1 MLSQVCLMTSI
12 KIYFA
17 APLFTQAERIW
28 NQTLAKTIVQQDP
41 KIEVFL
47 PQIESEKAY
56 INGSLD
62 FSKVQQICLNGI
74 DSSDVLVAVLD
85 GPDSDSGTCFECGY
99 AFSKGKKLIGIRTD
113 LRAGEDQ
120 GLNAMLNQSCAEV
133 IRYAASNDREN
144 QFVEL
149 GCLIVASIKCVYR

>member
-1 MLSQVCLMTSI
+1 MTSL

-28 NQTLAKTIVQQDP
+28 NQTLANTIVEQDP
-41 KIEVFL
+41 KIEIFL
-47 PQIESEKAY
+47 PQTESGKAY
-56 INGSLD
+56 INGRLD
-62 FSKVQQICLNGI
+62 FAKVQQICLNGI
-74 DSSDVLVAVLD
+74 DTCDVLVAILD

-120 GLNAMLNQSCAEV
+120 GLNAMLNQSCTEV
-133 IRYAASNDREN
+133 IRYAASNDRES
-144 QFVEL
+144 QLVEL
-149 GCLIVASIKCVYR
+149 GCLIVASVNRAYR

>member
-1 MLSQVCLMTSI
+1 MTI

-28 NQTLAKTIVQQDP
+28 NQTLANTIVEQDP
-41 KIEVFL
+41 KIEIFL

-56 INGSLD
+56 INGGFD
-62 FSKVQQICLNGI
+62 FAKVQQICLNGI
-74 DSSDVLVAVLD
+74 DTSDVIVAILD

-120 GLNAMLNQSCAEV
+120 GLNAMLNQSCTEV

-144 QFVEL
+144 QLVEL
-149 GCLIVASIKCVYR
+149 SCLIVASVKRVYR

>member
-1 MLSQVCLMTSI
+1 MTSL

-28 NQTLAKTIVQQDP
+28 NRTLANTIVEQDP
-41 KIEVFL
+41 KIEIFL
-47 PQIESEKAY
+47 PQTESGKAY
-56 INGSLD
+56 INGRLD
-62 FSKVQQICLNGI
+62 FAKVQQICLNGI
-74 DSSDVLVAVLD
+74 DTCDVLVAILD

-120 GLNAMLNQSCAEV
+120 GLNAMLNQSCTEV
-133 IRYAASNDREN
+133 IRYAASNDRES
-144 QFVEL
+144 QLVEL
-149 GCLIVASIKCVYR
+149 GCLIVASVNRAYR

>member
-1 MLSQVCLMTSI
+1 MSI

-28 NQTLAKTIVQQDP
+28 NQTLVKTIIQQDP
-41 KIEVFL
+41 RIEVFL
-47 PQIESEKAY
+47 PQVESDKAY
-56 INGSLD
+56 INGSFD

-74 DSSDVLVAVLD
+74 DASDVLVAILD

-113 LRAGEDQ
+113 VRAGEDQ
-120 GLNAMLNQSCAEV
+120 GLNAMLNQSCTEV
-133 IRYAASNDREN
+133 IRCAASNDIEN
-144 QFVEL
+144 QLEEL
-149 GCLIVASIKCVYR
+149 GCLIVATVSRICR

>member
-1 MLSQVCLMTSI
+1 MTSL

-28 NQTLAKTIVQQDP
+28 NQTLANTIVEQDP
-41 KIEVFL
+41 KIEIFL
-47 PQIESEKAY
+47 PQTESGKAY
-56 INGSLD
+56 INGCLD
-62 FSKVQQICLNGI
+62 FAKVQQICLNGI
-74 DSSDVLVAVLD
+74 DACDVLVAILD

-120 GLNAMLNQSCAEV
+120 GLNAMLNQSCTEV
-133 IRYAASNDREN
+133 IRYATSNDRES
-144 QFVEL
+144 QLVEL
-149 GCLIVASIKCVYR
+149 GCLIVASVNRAYR

>member
-1 MLSQVCLMTSI
+1 MSK

-28 NQTLAKTIVQQDP
+28 NQTLADTIVEQNP

-47 PQIESEKAY
+47 PQTESSKAF
-56 INGSLD
+56 INGRLD
-62 FSKVQQICLNGI
+62 YAKVQKICLNGI
-74 DSSDVLVAVLD
+74 DASDVLVAILD

-99 AFSKGKKLIGIRTD
+99 AFSKGKKIIGIRTD

-120 GLNAMLNQSCAEV
+120 GLNAMLNQSCTEV
-133 IRYAASNDREN
+133 IHYAASKNGKN
-144 QFVEL
+144 QLVEL
-149 GCLIVASIKCVYR
+149 GRLIVASVNRFIS

>member
-1 MLSQVCLMTSI
+1 MTSI

-28 NQTLAKTIVQQDP
+28 NQTLANTIVEQDP
-41 KIEVFL
+41 KIGIFL
-47 PQIESEKAY
+47 PQIESGKAY
-56 INGSLD
+56 INGCFD
-62 FSKVQQICLNGI
+62 FSQVQQICLNGI
-74 DSSDVLVAVLD
+74 EACDVLVAILD

-133 IRYAASNDREN
+133 IRYNASNDKEN
-144 QFVEL
+144 NIVEL
-149 GCLIVASIKCVYR
+149 GCLIIASVNRVYR

>member
-1 MLSQVCLMTSI
+1 MTSI

-28 NQTLAKTIVQQDP
+28 NQTLANTIVEQDP
-41 KIEVFL
+41 KIEIFL
-47 PQIESEKAY
+47 PQTESGKAY
-56 INGSLD
+56 INGCLD
-62 FSKVQQICLNGI
+62 FAKVQQICLNGI
-74 DSSDVLVAVLD
+74 DACDVLVAILD

-120 GLNAMLNQSCAEV
+120 GLNAMLNQSCTEV
-133 IRYAASNDREN
+133 IRYAASNDRES
-144 QFVEL
+144 QLVEL
-149 GCLIVASIKCVYR
+149 GCLIVASVNRAYR

>member
-1 MLSQVCLMTSI
+1 MTSI

-28 NQTLAKTIVQQDP
+28 NQTLANTIVEQDP
-41 KIEVFL
+41 KIGIFL
-47 PQIESEKAY
+47 PQIESGKAY
-56 INGSLD
+56 INGCFD
-62 FSKVQQICLNGI
+62 FAQVQQICLNGI
-74 DSSDVLVAVLD
+74 EACDVLVAILD

-133 IRYAASNDREN
+133 IRYNAFNDKEN
-144 QFVEL
+144 NIVEL
-149 GCLIVASIKCVYR
+149 GCLIIASVNRVYR

>member
-1 MLSQVCLMTSI
+1 MTSI

-28 NQTLAKTIVQQDP
+28 NQALVNTIVEQDP
-41 KIEVFL
+41 KIEIFL
-47 PQIESEKAY
+47 PQTESGKAY
-56 INGSLD
+56 INGRLD
-62 FSKVQQICLNGI
+62 FAKVQQICLNGI
-74 DSSDVLVAVLD
+74 DACDVLVAILD

-120 GLNAMLNQSCAEV
+120 GLNAMLNQSCTEV
-133 IRYAASNDREN
+133 IRYSASNDREN
-144 QFVEL
+144 QLVEL
-149 GCLIVASIKCVYR
+149 GCLIVASVNRAYR

>member
-1 MLSQVCLMTSI
+1 MAPI

-28 NQTLAKTIVQQDP
+28 NQNLANTIVEQDP
-41 KIEVFL
+41 KIEIFL
-47 PQIESEKAY
+47 PQTESSKAY
-56 INGSLD
+56 INGCFD
-62 FSKVQQICLNGI
+62 FAKVQQICLNGI
-74 DSSDVLVAVLD
+74 DSSDVLVAILD

-99 AFSKGKKLIGIRTD
+99 AFSKGKQLIGIRTD

-133 IRYAASNDREN
+133 IRYKAFNDKEN
-144 QFVEL
+144 HIVEL
-149 GCLIVASIKCVYR
+149 GCLIVTSVNRVCR

>member
-1 MLSQVCLMTSI
+1 MTSL

-28 NQTLAKTIVQQDP
+28 NQTLANTIVEQDP
-41 KIEVFL
+41 KIEIFL
-47 PQIESEKAY
+47 PQTESGKAY
-56 INGSLD
+56 INGCLD
-62 FSKVQQICLNGI
+62 FAKVQQICLNGI
-74 DSSDVLVAVLD
+74 DACDVLVAILD

-120 GLNAMLNQSCAEV
+120 GLNAMLNQSCTEV
-133 IRYAASNDREN
+133 IRYAASNDRES
-144 QFVEL
+144 QLVEL
-149 GCLIVASIKCVYR
+149 GCLIVASVNRAYR

>member
-1 MLSQVCLMTSI
+1 MTSI

-28 NQTLAKTIVQQDP
+28 NQTLANTIAEQDP
-41 KIEVFL
+41 KIEIFL
-47 PQIESEKAY
+47 PQTESGKAY
-56 INGSLD
+56 INGCLD
-62 FSKVQQICLNGI
+62 FAKVQQICLNGI
-74 DSSDVLVAVLD
+74 DACDVLVAILD

-120 GLNAMLNQSCAEV
+120 GLNAMLNQSCTEV

-144 QFVEL
+144 QLVEL
-149 GCLIVASIKCVYR
+149 GCLIVASVNRAYR

>member
-1 MLSQVCLMTSI
+1 MTSI

-28 NQTLAKTIVQQDP
+28 NQALVNTIVEQDP
-41 KIEVFL
+41 KIEIFL
-47 PQIESEKAY
+47 PQTESGKAY
-56 INGSLD
+56 INGRLD
-62 FSKVQQICLNGI
+62 FAKVQQICLNGI
-74 DSSDVLVAVLD
+74 DACDVLVAILD

-120 GLNAMLNQSCAEV
+120 GLNAMLNQSCTEV

-144 QFVEL
+144 QLVEL
-149 GCLIVASIKCVYR
+149 GCLIVASVNRAYR

>member
-1 MLSQVCLMTSI
+1 MTSL

-28 NQTLAKTIVQQDP
+28 NRTLANTIVEQDP
-41 KIEVFL
+41 KIEIFL
-47 PQIESEKAY
+47 PQTESGKAY
-56 INGSLD
+56 INGRLD
-62 FSKVQQICLNGI
+62 FAKVQEICLNGI
-74 DSSDVLVAVLD
+74 DTCDVLVAILD

-120 GLNAMLNQSCAEV
+120 GLNAMLNQSCTEV
-133 IRYAASNDREN
+133 IRYAASNDRES
-144 QFVEL
+144 QLVEL
-149 GCLIVASIKCVYR
+149 GCLIVASVNRAYR